1 MEAVFLGE
9 NRERFLSVYKN
20 AIKDIS
26 ALVPTDNE
34 IYAKSDILSAPC
46 KFKDIKYIFSTWGMP
61 QFSEEEISEIFP
73 SLKCVFYSAGS
84 VQHFAKPF
92 INKSVKVFSAW
103 AANAVP
109 VGEFT
114 VSEIILANKG
124 FFRLAPRYS
133 AGEKVSSEDVKG
145 NFGATVGIIGAG
157 MIGKLV
163 INMLKAYD
171 LKIKVFDP
179 FLTDN
184 AANELGVKKCELKEL
199 FETCTVVSNHL
210 ANNKETENIIGKSL
224 LLKMPENAVFINT
237 GRGAQVVEKD
247 LCEALKERP
256 DITAVLDVTV
266 CEPPEKTSE
275 FYALKN
281 CILTP
286 HIAGSLGDECQRMS
300 EYMLNEFKG
309 YLENKP
315 LKYEVTAK
323 MLETMA

>member
-1 MEAVFLGE
+1 MEAIFLGE

-20 AIKDIS
+20 TMKDIS
-26 ALVPTDNE
+26 SLVLTDNE
-34 IYAKSDILSAPC
+34 IYTKSDILSAPH
-46 KFKDIKYIFSTWGMP
+46 KFKDTKYIFSTWGMP
-61 QFSEEEISEIFP
+61 QFSEAEISEYFP

-84 VQHFAKPF
+84 VQHFAMPF

-109 VGEFT
+109 VAEFA

-133 AGEKVSSEDVKG
+133 AGDKVSIENICG
-145 NFGATVGIIGAG
+145 NYGATVGIIGAG

-163 INMLKAYD
+163 INMLKAYN

-179 FLTDN
+179 FLSDAT
-184 AANELGVKKCELKEL
+184 AKELGVKKCEIEEL
-199 FETCTVVSNHL
+199 FETCTVISNHL
-210 ANNKETENIIGKSL
+210 ANNKQTENIIGKSL
-224 LLKMPENAVFINT
+224 LLKMPKNAVFINT

-247 LCEALKERP
+247 LCEVLRQRS

-266 CEPPEKTSE
+266 CEPPEKASE

-286 HIAGSLGDECQRMS
+286 HIAGSLGDECLRMS
-300 EYMLNEFKG
+300 EYMLSEFKS